1 MRPSITENVDREAQL
16 KNAYIMRKQEQK
28 DNKDAYERALE
39 DMKEVVY
46 NDEGPDMKRELEGER
61 TEWLADAI
69 FEEDT
74 TGIKPAD
81 LAAEGKVQRER
92 GGKKKAGERG
102 LMPESM
108 QEFYDD
114 KYPEPVEEEPE
125 ADPKADK
132 GKAKDDKGKKG
143 KKDEPEEEELPLL
156 QEKRDLTTKMFQTT
170 EHYQNEW
177 EDFNEEDNFA
187 QKHDVELVKNEIRDG
202 VKLQI
207 RDEVDEMFRDQLKKL
222 KQELGQNFAKPPKAK
237 KIKPSKKNAKGEKIK
252 FKKLTGDKN
261 KEIAG
266 RSVEETL
273 VKLVDHG
280 LVNSYKPR
288 KISDLIGDFN
298 YLGTVRQSCE
308 PAQGEEWQPADPS
321 MQQLRAAITEYCV
334 LPLGSQ
340 RVATAMRGD
349 QHGDVPDSRMSLL
362 DLFCYTVPR
371 VAARRPWS
379 RPSLM
384 SSVPYSSTS
393 PPPRSRA
400 SSEKIRRLPRR
411 SLTSSARSRRTRLF
425 RQSSST
431 WTTRTSTW
439 SGKNSTRP
447 VPGGSARSSRTTRR
461 VFSREK
467 RTAAPSR
474 PRSKKARSRAR
485 PTTRIAPMA
494 RSTLASYLSGVP
506 QNRVRPTRNKRSS
519 SSTGCCTSP
528 TPTTRR
534 ATCSGSRPSRSS

>member
-1 MRPSITENVDREAQL
+1 MSNATYNGQWAGAMAELAEQVHLEDPTLEAEEGAPEPEPVRPTSIAQAFQHFACLYIKYLQIFRKLERCYDGMVHPQKRLAVLKVLELVMQRVVELKHSLVKYSPPPPVVQQDKSFPWEYVNLDSVLVDLKLPPDTLEVPVPKYFREDSAEARKVRDKIVEGYMQVKHGVTEIPLESSDGQDTSGSIPLDKAIEIIQLNERGRQGKERATLVKVLREEEKRRKAYDAAHGGAELDQDVASIEIQRALRGLVARNRASRLRDRELIFLGMRPSIVENVDREAQL

-46 NDEGPDMKRELEGER
+46 NDEGPDIKRELEGER

-69 FEEDT
+69 LEEDT

-81 LAAEGKVQRER
+81 LKEEGRVQRER

-114 KYPEPVEEEPE
+114 KYPEPVEQEPE

-156 QEKRDLTTKMFQTT
+156 QEKRDLTSKMFQST
-170 EHYQNEW
+170 EHYANEW

-252 FKKLTGDKN
+252 FKK
-261 KEIAG
+261 IG
-266 RSVEETL
+266 R
-273 VKLVDHG
+273 
-280 LVNSYKPR
+280 
-288 KISDLIGDFN
+288 
-298 YLGTVRQSCE
+298 
-308 PAQGEEWQPADPS
+308 
-321 MQQLRAAITEYCV
+321 
-334 LPLGSQ
+334 
-340 RVATAMRGD
+340 
-349 QHGDVPDSRMSLL
+349 
-362 DLFCYTVPR
+362 
-371 VAARRPWS
+371 
-379 RPSLM
+379 
-384 SSVPYSSTS
+384 
-393 PPPRSRA
+393 
-400 SSEKIRRLPRR
+400 
-411 SLTSSARSRRTRLF
+411 
-425 RQSSST
+425 
-431 WTTRTSTW
+431 
-439 SGKNSTRP
+439 
-447 VPGGSARSSRTTRR
+447 
-461 VFSREK
+461 
-467 RTAAPSR
+467 
-474 PRSKKARSRAR
+474 
-485 PTTRIAPMA
+485 
-494 RSTLASYLSGVP
+494 
-506 QNRVRPTRNKRSS
+506 
-519 SSTGCCTSP
+519 
-528 TPTTRR
+528 
-534 ATCSGSRPSRSS
+534 